1 MFNQNKDKAGAIN
14 KYILDARYFNVDIMP
29 TNIHHSGMN
38 FTVDKDKVLFGLSA
52 IGGIGESL
60 SKQIIEERE
69 NNGIYKSFSR

>member
-1 MFNQNKDKAGAIN
+1 MPPNIN
-14 KYILDARYFNVDIMP
+14 
-29 TNIHHSGMN
+29 HSGMN

-69 NNGIYKSFSR
+69 